1 MVKPFFWALD
11 MWWSAL
17 ALAHDDTL
25 IYYKLSKVPMVD
37 DVNVTVGA
45 GGAPLSVAAA
55 PCLSCDG
62 WTFAC
67 IL

>member
-1 MVKPFFWALD
+1 

-17 ALAHDDTL
+17 ALAHDDAL

-62 WTFAC
+62 
-67 IL
+67 

>member
-1 MVKPFFWALD
+1 VISYVLHSVN

-17 ALAHDDTL
+17 ALAHDDAL

-45 GGAPLSVAAA
+45 GGAPLSVAAT

-62 WTFAC
+62 
-67 IL
+67 